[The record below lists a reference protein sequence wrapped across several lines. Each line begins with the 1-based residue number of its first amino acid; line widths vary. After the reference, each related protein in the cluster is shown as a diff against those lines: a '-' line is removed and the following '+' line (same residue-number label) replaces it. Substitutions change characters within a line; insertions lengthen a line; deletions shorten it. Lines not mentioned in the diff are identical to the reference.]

1 MKRLWISLLVLVSL
15 IAVFFIFI
23 FSGAYDISATKPH
36 YRFTRWI
43 INTLVDNSV
52 KHHAKDIK
60 APNLNDTSLVRI
72 GFSHYN
78 EMCSGCHSTP
88 GVEQN
93 EVVKSFYPRPPK
105 LVRVINEWTPS
116 ELFWMTKNGIKMSGM
131 PAFGTTHSD
140 KEIWAIVAFMQK
152 LPAMTKE
159 QYENLVEAE
168 KNKSAETEQQK

>member
-1 MKRLWISLLVLVSL
+1 
-15 IAVFFIFI
+15 
-23 FSGAYDISATKPH
+23 
-36 YRFTRWI
+36 
-43 INTLVDNSV
+43 
-52 KHHAKDIK
+52 
-60 APNLNDTSLVRI
+60 
-72 GFSHYN
+72 
-78 EMCSGCHSTP
+78 MCSGCHSTP

-140 KEIWAIVAFMQK
+140 KEIWAIVAFIQK